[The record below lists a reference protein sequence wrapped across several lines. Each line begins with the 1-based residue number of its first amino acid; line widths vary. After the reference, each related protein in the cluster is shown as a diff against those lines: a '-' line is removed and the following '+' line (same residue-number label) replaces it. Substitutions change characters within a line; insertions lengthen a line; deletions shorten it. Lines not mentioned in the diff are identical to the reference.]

1 MLVTAAA
8 DSLTTRSHSDLFGI
22 KLAFS
27 LFIALLF
34 LEEYTV
40 VNCTQ
45 HILGVKM
52 SNYSTS
58 LRMPESLKQDILEI
72 AEYHDRKPH
81 WVMLRAL
88 ERFAEQEKAEIELLK
103 ERSRLAQIERENGT
117 LMSADEAVQE
127 MKAYVAGFEDAKH

>member
-1 MLVTAAA
+1 MILLCFEIRLTL
-8 DSLTTRSHSDLFGI
+8 SLS
-22 KLAFS
+22 
-27 LFIALLF
+27 IALLF
-34 LEEYTV
+34 PEEYTV

-45 HILGVKM
+45 HILGVEM

-88 ERFAEQEKAEIELLK
+88 EHFAQQEKAEIEFLK

-117 LMSADEAVQE
+117 LMSADDAVQE
-127 MKAYVAGFEDAKH
+127 MRAYVAGFENAKR